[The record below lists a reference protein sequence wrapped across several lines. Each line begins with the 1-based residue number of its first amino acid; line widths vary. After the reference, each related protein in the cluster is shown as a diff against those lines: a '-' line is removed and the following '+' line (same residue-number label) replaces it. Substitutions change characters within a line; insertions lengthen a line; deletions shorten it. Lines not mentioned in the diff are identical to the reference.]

1 MSSNGSLPAGL
12 APIENLPPIGLMP
25 NETHQG
31 PDAVFAGSNFTLA
44 IVEFDDQGRC
54 QDRRQMHALETK
66 LTAIQDQDAIIIVF
80 VHGWKHDG
88 RSNDDNLAQFCD
100 VLQRIATQASSEH
113 VPVIGV
119 FVAWRGLSLYG
130 YGVLEDVTF
139 WDRKQAGLRVAM
151 GAPREL
157 FGRLRQYRRRRLK
170 AGHAPLLLI
179 IGHSFGG
186 MIVYAALAQSLIEAA
201 ASQSGHIVP
210 SFADLVLLVNPAF
223 EAVRYLPIHDLV
235 KERGEGSFAENQ
247 WPVFVSVTAENDW
260 ATHYAFPAGMA
271 IALVQ
276 ESAKGCEEK
285 QALINTMGHL
295 AWMQTHELAAQASR
309 AQAPDTTIYGSTAL
323 RRIRFDKHN
332 PFWVV
337 SATKDVVDGH
347 DGIWQQTFAD
357 FVEGLLLGHARAAEA
372 RRALRPPNG
381 ANTEG
386 MDPPT
391 SPR

>member
-25 NETHQG
+25 NKAHQG
-31 PDAVFAGSNFTLA
+31 SDAVFAGSNFSLA

-54 QDRRQMHALETK
+54 QDRDQMHALEAK
-66 LTAIQDQDAIIIVF
+66 LTELQDRDAIVIVF

-88 RSNDDNLAQFCD
+88 RSDDDNLAHFCS
-100 VLQRIATQASSEH
+100 VLQRVATQASSEH

-130 YGVLEDVTF
+130 YGVLENVTF

-157 FGRLRQYRRRRLK
+157 FGRLRQYRRKRLK
-170 AGHAPLLLI
+170 DHGAPLLLI

-186 MIVYAALAQSLIEAA
+186 LIVYAALAQSLIEAA
-201 ASQSGHIVP
+201 ATKSGHIVP

-223 EAVRYLPIHDLV
+223 EADRYLPVHDLV
-235 KERGEGSFAENQ
+235 EEHKEGDFAENQ
-247 WPVFVSVTAENDW
+247 LPVFVSVTAKNDW

-295 AWMQTHELAAQASR
+295 AWMRTHELAKRSLQIQTPTDAV
-309 AQAPDTTIYGSTAL
+309 YGSTVL
-323 RRIRFDKHN
+323 KKIRFDKYN

-337 SATKDVVDGH
+337 SATKEVVNGH
-347 DGIWQQTFAD
+347 DGIWLQPFAD
-357 FVEGLLLGHARAAEA
+357 FVEALVMGHARDAEA
-372 RRALRPPNG
+372 RRAVP
-381 ANTEG
+381 
-386 MDPPT
+386 
-391 SPR
+391 